1 MIPAESDIK
10 LRKENQSQSNGSF
23 TEIISAKSE
32 ATNEKTSISYK
43 SFALLIFIFA
53 SSLFLL
59 YLVYL
64 SFPNLEEKEKQH
76 IKLPK
81 NIADAKQLG
90 LVLKKYNHEHYYS
103 VLSAVFLIYVFLQTF
118 AIPGSIFLTILAGFL
133 YPFPIALTLVCV
145 CSSLGATCC
154 YFLSFIVARRIVFKY
169 FNEKITEWQAQ
180 ARRHKENMLFYII
193 FLRITPFVPN
203 WFMNLSSPLI
213 DIPLYPFV
221 LGTLLGVAPPSCIY
235 IQAGTTL
242 NTLTS
247 SSSVF
252 TWQSVLMLTFFSI
265 VSLSPVFF
273 RNQIKKN
280 IE

>member
-1 MIPAESDIK
+1 M
-10 LRKENQSQSNGSF
+10 
-23 TEIISAKSE
+23 KSE
-32 ATNEKTSISYK
+32 NVLLNATATTTTTTTSSYNINNNNESSISFK
-43 SFALLIFIFA
+43 SIALLLAIFIG
-53 SSLFLL
+53 SIFLL

-64 SFPNLEEKEKQH
+64 SFPNLEENEKQY

-90 LVLKKYNHEHYYS
+90 IVLKKYSQDHYYS
-103 VLSAVFLIYVFLQTF
+103 VLAAVFLIYVFLQSF
-118 AIPGSIFLTILAGFL
+118 AIPGSLFLTILAGFL
-133 YPFPIALTLVCV
+133 YPFPIALFLVCL
-145 CSSLGATCC
+145 CSAFGATFC
-154 YFLSFIVARRIVFKY
+154 YLLSYIVAKRIVKKY
-169 FNEKITEWQAQ
+169 FYHKITEWQRQ
-180 ARRHKENMLFYII
+180 ANKQKENMLFYII

-213 DIPLYPFV
+213 DIPLKPFV
-221 LGTLLGVAPPSCIY
+221 LGTFLGVAPPCCIY

-273 RNQIKKN
+273 KNQIKKN

>member
-1 MIPAESDIK
+1 MYGQ
-10 LRKENQSQSNGSF
+10 LNQHQERS
-23 TEIISAKSE
+23 
-32 ATNEKTSISYK
+32 SISRSDNDSTPVSYR
-43 SFALLIFIFA
+43 SIALLVLIFIG
-53 SSLFLL
+53 SICLL

-90 LVLKKYNHEHYYS
+90 LVLKKYSHDHYYS
-103 VLSAVFLIYVFLQTF
+103 VLAAVLLVYVFLQTF
-118 AIPGSIFLTILAGFL
+118 AIPGSLFLTILSGFL
-133 YPFPIALTLVCV
+133 YPFPVALTLVCV
-145 CSSLGATCC
+145 CSSTGAAFC
-154 YFLSFIVARRIVFKY
+154 YCLSFIAARRLVLKY
-169 FNEKITEWQAQ
+169 FNQKVTEWQAQ
-180 ARRHKENMLFYII
+180 ANKQKENMLFYII

-203 WFMNLSSPLI
+203 WFMNLTSPLI

-221 LGTLLGVAPPSCIY
+221 LGTFIGVAPPSCIY

-252 TWQSVLMLTFFSI
+252 TWQSILMLTFVSI

-273 RNQIKKN
+273 RNHIKKN